1 MGIQKLK
8 QLNGSP
14 HHLEPVL
21 EGKRSSRTFNGINTG
36 LITDMRLDM
45 VLNGG
50 GGPLMKILNHG
61 CNESYISNYSSKES

>member
-1 MGIQKLK
+1 M
-8 QLNGSP
+8 NGSP

-21 EGKRSSRTFNGINTG
+21 EGKRSSRTINGINTG

-45 VLNGG
+45 VLNGCGGGG

-61 CNESYISNYSSKES
+61 CNESHISNYSSTFQES